1 MTRET
6 YAEPDCHRPRR
17 VRRRVEGIVA
27 QYIHELSERHRE
39 EGEELTIS
47 AVAASA
53 P

>member
-6 YAEPDCHRPRR
+6 HAEPDCRRPPR

-39 EGEELTIS
+39 AGEELPLR

-53 P
+53 S

>member
-1 MTRET
+1 MTQEI
-6 YAEPDCHRPRR
+6 YAEPDCRRPRR

-39 EGEELTIS
+39 ESEELPLS
-47 AVAASA
+47 VAVASA